1 MLLKSF
7 DRVKSSF
14 LLELI
19 ADSVS
24 NGKIQIIQMGKLKDA
39 KYLLKL
45 TRKKQLSGQYSHLG
59 IH

>member
-24 NGKIQIIQMGKLKDA
+24 NGKIQNMQMGKLKDA

-45 TRKKQLSGQYSHLG
+45 TRKKT
-59 IH
+59 IIRTV